1 MSYGIENAAI
11 GWAQPSPEDCLME
24 IVEVANHPWFVA
36 VQFHPEFK
44 SRPDNAHPLFTGFI
58 EAAVKY
64 ASKAE

>member
-1 MSYGIENAAI
+1 
-11 GWAQPSPEDCLME
+11 ME

-64 ASKAE
+64 ASKVE